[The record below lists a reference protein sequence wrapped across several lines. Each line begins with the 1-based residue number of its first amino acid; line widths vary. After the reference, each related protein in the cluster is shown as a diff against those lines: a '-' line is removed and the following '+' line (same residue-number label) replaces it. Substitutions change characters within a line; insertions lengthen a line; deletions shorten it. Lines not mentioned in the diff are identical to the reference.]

1 MLPAIIG
8 PLVGGLF
15 GLIDKSVEDKDQA
28 AQIKAKLQQMVLTG
42 QIKEIEAAASII
54 AAEAGGESWLQRN
67 WRPLLMCLFG
77 LIIANNYL
85 VVPLFGTPMAD
96 IPPDMWE
103 LLKLGVGGYVVGRSV
118 EKGVRVW
125 RDPNSKP

>member
-1 MLPAIIG
+1 MFPAIIG
-8 PLVGGLF
+8 PLIGGLF

-28 AQIKAKLQQMVLTG
+28 ARIKANLQEMVLTG

-54 AAEAGGESWLQRN
+54 AAEANGESWLQRN

-85 VVPLFGTPMAD
+85 IVPLLGTPMAT

-125 RDPNSKP
+125 KKDQS